1 MTTNNSPHTPTMPR
15 SVRLVA
21 FDLDGTLADPFKDI
35 AEATNHALMAFGCP
49 TLPAETIKQFVGR
62 GVRELMA
69 RALGPDRAAF
79 ADAAVV
85 FWREYYE
92 RHPTDHTR
100 LYPGVVELLE
110 WLQQAN
116 IRTAIWSNKVD
127 ALTQRICAALGLAA
141 RVDFIRG
148 ESSEFPRK
156 PDPALLDHVINL
168 FGVKRD
174 SVLVVGDSLPDLEL
188 ARNAGV
194 AFCGVLTGQ
203 ATREDFARW
212 NAPWVVETLE
222 VLHKQLRAVHEG
234 AGGASDRAAAPAEAL
249 GKRPLVE

>member
-1 MTTNNSPHTPTMPR
+1 MTNNNFPNTPALPH
-15 SVRLVA
+15 SLRLIA
-21 FDLDGTLADPFKDI
+21 FDLDGTLADTFEDI

-49 TLPAETIKQFVGR
+49 TLPLETIKQYVGR

-69 RALGPDRAAF
+69 RALGPERAAF

-92 RHPTDHTR
+92 RHPTDHAR

-110 WLQQAN
+110 WLQKAD

-148 ESSEFPRK
+148 ESPEFPRK
-156 PDPALLDHVINL
+156 PDPALLDHIINL

-203 ATREDFARW
+203 AAREDFARW
-212 NAPWVVETLE
+212 NAPWVVDTLE
-222 VLHKQLRAVHEG
+222 MLHAQLQALHAG
-234 AGGASDRAAAPAEAL
+234 AGGTSGRSGAAAESL